1 METYQPSRTA
11 FRVALRRA
19 VHQVTD
25 RPVVLEDPVA
35 IAILGPR
42 GAAELDS
49 EIARSNHSF
58 SRSLRAFVAVRSR
71 YAEDELGKAVAR
83 GVKQYVVLGAG
94 LDTFSYRNIF
104 AAVGLRV
111 FEVDH
116 PATQGWKRRLL
127 QAANIGVPAETT
139 LVPVD
144 FERQQLPDA
153 LESAG
158 FSPAEGAFF
167 SWLGVTPYLTE
178 IAFKNTLAFIAA
190 IRPQSA
196 VVFDYAVARSGLSFL
211 ERVALD
217 ALSTRVAKAGEPFQL
232 FFEPAKLSELL
243 RQFGFSQIEDLSAE
257 QINARYFAQRG
268 DGLRVKG
275 GLGRLVGAQ
284 AGLT

>member
-19 VHQVTD
+19 VHQLTD
-25 RPVVLEDPVA
+25 RPAVLNDPVA
-35 IAILGPR
+35 VAILGPR

-49 EIARSNHSF
+49 EVAKSGNSF

-71 YAEDELGKAVAR
+71 YAEDELAKAVGR

-94 LDTFSYRNIF
+94 LDTFSYRNIYSDL
-104 AAVGLRV
+104 GLRV

-116 PATQGWKRRLL
+116 PATQAWKRQLL
-127 QAANIGVPAETT
+127 EAANMTVPRETT

-158 FSPAEGAFF
+158 FRAGDGAFF

-178 IAFKNTLAFIAA
+178 MAFKKTLAFIAS
-190 IRPQSA
+190 ILPQSGL
-196 VVFDYAVARSGLSFL
+196 VFDYAVARSALGLL
-211 ERVALD
+211 ERMALD
-217 ALSTRVAKAGEPFQL
+217 ALSARVAAAGEPFQL
-232 FFEPAKLSELL
+232 FFEPNSLNELL
-243 RQFGFSQIEDLSAE
+243 RQFGFRQIEDLGAE
-257 QINARYFAQRG
+257 EINARYFAQRG

-275 GLGRLVGAQ
+275 GLGRLVSAQ
-284 AGLT
+284 S